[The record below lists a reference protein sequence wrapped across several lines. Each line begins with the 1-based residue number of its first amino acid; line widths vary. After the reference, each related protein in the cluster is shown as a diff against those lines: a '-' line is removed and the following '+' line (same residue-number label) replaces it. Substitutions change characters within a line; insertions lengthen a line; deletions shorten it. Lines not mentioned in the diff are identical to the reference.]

1 MYRMAI
7 AQSKVTAQ
15 GQISVPAEIR
25 KKLGIGPGSVLE
37 WDEHE
42 GAVVVRRVG
51 RFSSE
56 DVHNALFAK
65 KGKEE
70 PAAAGVKDA
79 IRKYIRKRHARG

>member
-1 MYRMAI
+1 MAI
-7 AQSKVTAQ
+7 AQSKVTAR

-42 GAVVVRRVG
+42 GGVVVRRVG
-51 RFSSE
+51 WFSSE
-56 DVHNALFAK
+56 DVYNALFAK
-65 KGKEE
+65 DGNKR
-70 PAAAGVKDA
+70 PADVKDA

>member
-1 MYRMAI
+1 MAI

-42 GAVVVRRVG
+42 GGVVVRRVG

-65 KGKEE
+65 KGKEK
-70 PAAAGVKDA
+70 PASAHVKDA